1 MKIIGGGP
9 LKHALYREVQ
19 RLSLQNQVAFLDH
32 LDEGEIRKFYE
43 DSDIFLFTG
52 IISANGDRDGIP
64 NVIPEA
70 MSHGL
75 LVLASNR
82 AGSSEAFID
91 RESGF
96 SLDPYCKDGWVDIL
110 NQYYLFS
117 YQFLEMRKSA
127 WSRAQSHFSNEVNC
141 KKLKNLFL

>member
-1 MKIIGGGP
+1 
-9 LKHALYREVQ
+9 
-19 RLSLQNQVAFLDH
+19 
-32 LDEGEIRKFYE
+32 
-43 DSDIFLFTG
+43 
-52 IISANGDRDGIP
+52 
-64 NVIPEA
+64 

-96 SLDPYCKDGWVDIL
+96 SLDPYCKDEWVDIL

-117 YQFLEMRKSA
+117 YQFEGMRKSA
-127 WSRAQSHFSNEVNC
+127 WSRAQSHFSSEVNC